1 MPLPVVQSH
10 LRIDELERHRLELF
24 EEDVVA
30 FVVLLLKMTYEDD
43 VVRMSTISQPQHSS
57 SFNVCL
63 VCVIIIFCRTQ
74 EIIII
79 PHLMTILRLPL
90 GKVSRQ

>member
-10 LRIDELERHRLELF
+10 MRIDELERHWLELF

-30 FVVLLLKMTYEDD
+30 FVVLLLTMTYEDD

-63 VCVIIIFCRTQ
+63 VCVIIIFCRTL
-74 EIIII
+74 EIKYLIDD
-79 PHLMTILRLPL
+79 HSKYLDNKRTDDT
-90 GKVSRQ
+90 